1 MGRSK
6 SKKHKIIILIGE
18 SAVGKDTLCTY
29 LVDNN
34 GYERIVT
41 YTTRPPRDNEIDGVD
56 YVDTL
61 EVSTTVS
68 GATLGQTVAIDF
80 DEYSSVIADNITVS
94 EAE

>member
-56 YVDTL
+56 YNF
-61 EVSTTVS
+61 VS
-68 GATLGQTVAIDF
+68 QEDFQEMID
-80 DEYSSVIADNITVS
+80 NKQ
-94 EAE
+94 